1 MQSPSNQYEYSY
13 ADSDSGH
20 HHTYLLPAILAA
32 LSPQTTTQT
41 SKLRVLDLG
50 CGNGS
55 LSHLIATQGYEVV
68 GVEDSS
74 SGVQFASRNFP
85 ECRFFQAS
93 VYDLPY
99 ADLENTFDVV
109 LSVDVIEHLLYP
121 RELLCAAK
129 KCLKPGGNLILTT
142 PYHGYWKNLVIAVL
156 GKMDHHFDPLWDGG
170 HIKFFSVATLTHL
183 VKQEGFANC
192 HFKFAGRLPFFWKG
206 MLCSATLP

>member
-20 HHTYLLPAILAA
+20 HHIYLLPAILET
-32 LSPQTTTQT
+32 LSQQTTTQIP
-41 SKLRVLDLG
+41 KLRVLDLG

-55 LSHLIATQGYEVV
+55 LSHLIAKQGYEVV

-74 SGVQFASRNFP
+74 SGVQFASQNFP

-129 KCLKPGGNLILTT
+129 KCLKSGGHLILTT
-142 PYHGYWKNLVIAVL
+142 PYHGYWKNLAIAVL
-156 GKMDHHFDPLWDGG
+156 GKMDRHFDPLWDG
-170 HIKFFSVATLTHL
+170 
-183 VKQEGFANC
+183 VKQEGFTNC